1 MIREV
6 SLEVMMG
13 IRFVIVIQT
22 CLLGPGSVLVLY
34 HICDFPNP

>member
-6 SLEVMMG
+6 SLEV